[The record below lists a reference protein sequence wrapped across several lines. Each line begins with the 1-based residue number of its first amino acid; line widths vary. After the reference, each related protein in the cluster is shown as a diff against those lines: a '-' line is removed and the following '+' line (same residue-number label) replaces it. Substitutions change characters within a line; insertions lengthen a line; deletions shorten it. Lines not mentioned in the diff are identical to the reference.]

1 MALFLDSA
9 EVEDLHR
16 TLELGFIAGVTTNPA
31 LIAKVGR
38 PGLDILRDFLEITG
52 GPVFYQVTADDI
64 KGREAQA
71 REASEMAPERVFVK
85 IPATT
90 ENLSM
95 AGRLTAEGILC
106 AITAISHPS
115 QAYLA
120 VQVGA
125 AYAIPYVNR
134 LTRQLAGEE
143 GGIRVMRE
151 VSEIVRGTSTKSLAA
166 SLKSEDEVI
175 AAVLAGAEDITIPLD
190 LILAL
195 GDHELSQQAIDD
207 FNSAMAQAQT

>member
-9 EVEDLHR
+9 AVEDVHR
-16 TLELGFIAGVTTNPA
+16 ALELGFIKGVTTNPA

-38 PGLDILRDFLEITG
+38 PGLDVLRDILAITE
-52 GPVFYQVTADDI
+52 GPVFYQVTADTI
-64 KGREAQA
+64 EGREAQA
-71 REASEMAPERVFVK
+71 REASAMAPERVFVK

-90 ENLSM
+90 DNLSM
-95 AGRLTAEGILC
+95 AGRLSAEGVLC
-106 AITAISHPS
+106 AITAVSHPS

-134 LTRQLAGEE
+134 LTRQLGD
-143 GGIRVMRE
+143 GIAVMRD
-151 VSEIVRGTSTKSLAA
+151 VANIVKGTQTRSLAA

-175 AAVLAGAEDITIPLD
+175 AAVRAGAEDITIPLE

-207 FNSAMAQAQT
+207 FASAMAQARS